1 MRPDGGTRKNP
12 AYILGEV
19 IMDMTE
25 ITQIIGNLG
34 FPIFVAV
41 WMLYKSSSDSA
52 DMRSAISELKEA
64 IVVLTEKLH
73 NDGK

>member
-1 MRPDGGTRKNP
+1 MN
-12 AYILGEV
+12 
-19 IMDMTE
+19 MTE

-64 IVVLTEKLH
+64 IVILTDKLN
-73 NDGK
+73 NDRK

>member
-1 MRPDGGTRKNP
+1 
-12 AYILGEV
+12 
-19 IMDMTE
+19 MDMRE

-64 IVVLTEKLH
+64 IVILTDKLD

>member
-1 MRPDGGTRKNP
+1 M
-12 AYILGEV
+12 Y
-19 IMDMTE
+19 MTE

-41 WMLYKSSSDSA
+41 WMLYKSSNDSA

-64 IVVLTEKLH
+64 IVVLTDKLD

>member
-1 MRPDGGTRKNP
+1 
-12 AYILGEV
+12 
-19 IMDMTE
+19 MDMTE

-52 DMRSAISELKEA
+52 DMRSAISGLKEA
-64 IVVLTEKLH
+64 IVILTDKLN
-73 NDGK
+73 NDRK

>member
-1 MRPDGGTRKNP
+1 
-12 AYILGEV
+12 
-19 IMDMTE
+19 MDMTE

-41 WMLYKSSSDSA
+41 WMLYKSSNDSA

-64 IVVLTEKLH
+64 IVVLTEKLA
-73 NDGK
+73 NDRK

>member
-1 MRPDGGTRKNP
+1 
-12 AYILGEV
+12 
-19 IMDMTE
+19 MDMTE

-52 DMRSAISELKEA
+52 DMRCAISELKEA
-64 IVVLTEKLH
+64 IVVLTEKLD

>member
-1 MRPDGGTRKNP
+1 
-12 AYILGEV
+12 
-19 IMDMTE
+19 MDMTE

-64 IVVLTEKLH
+64 IVILTDKLN

>member
-1 MRPDGGTRKNP
+1 
-12 AYILGEV
+12 
-19 IMDMTE
+19 MDMTE

-41 WMLYKSSSDSA
+41 WMLYKSSTDSA
-52 DMRSAISELKEA
+52 DMRAAISELKEA
-64 IVVLTEKLH
+64 IVVLTDKLD

>member
-1 MRPDGGTRKNP
+1 
-12 AYILGEV
+12 
-19 IMDMTE
+19 MDMTE

-52 DMRSAISELKEA
+52 DMRSAISQLKEA
-64 IVVLTEKLH
+64 IVVLTDKLDH
-73 NDGK
+73 DGK